1 MRSQTRKTRL
11 AQVAALRGPIAP
23 NYSRAEIEE
32 MPGEWLGFN
41 TVDKGGQIRQQSSV
55 ELGRK
60 VKPTKEQRQSDRAKR
75 VEALAAAYASGID
88 PFPNVDIADRLVATL
103 ANMGKRGFST
113 TRLLK
118 DDRSG
123 SSYE

>member
-11 AQVAALRGPIAP
+11 AQVSALRGPVAP
-23 NYSRAEIEE
+23 NYAKAEIEE
-32 MPGEWLGFN
+32 MPGEWLGFD

-60 VKPTKEQRQSDRAKR
+60 VKPTKESRQEERAAR
-75 VEALAAAYASGID
+75 VDMLAAKYAAGID
-88 PFPNVDIADRLVATL
+88 PFPNVDIADRLAATL
-103 ANMGKRGFST
+103 LNMSRRGFST
-113 TRLLK
+113 TRLLS

-123 SSYE
+123 QAYE